1 MKKRQEK
8 QNLYKKS
15 MDQIMLKLMFPV
27 QPNQRLSSTRVYERM
42 PVESLSTLLKQL
54 AKEKRSLENQV
65 KDYVLRLER
74 ESKAYHKINDERRI
88 YLVKMSQA
96 SGSHQVSKRQPM
108 NQLRRMK
115 ENPVKT
121 ERYSPANQKMENK
134 TWFIVAEFEKSML

>member
-1 MKKRQEK
+1 
-8 QNLYKKS
+8 
-15 MDQIMLKLMFPV
+15 
-27 QPNQRLSSTRVYERM
+27 M
-42 PVESLSTLLKQL
+42 PVESLSTLLKQP

-88 YLVKMSQA
+88 YLAKMSQV

-108 NQLRRMK
+108 NQLHTMK

-121 ERYSPANQKMENK
+121 ERYNPANQKMVNAK
-134 TWFIVAEFEKSML
+134 RGPAKKITRSNHLPKLNP